1 MDLAFQHFSRVQLL
15 VSVKVVLESFK
26 VELGQSYRA
35 HAKGAFTDQGG
46 NCDPKNRDLTF
57 FAVLPICAALPH
69 ARALQEAFA
78 SLLTFSSN
86 SAPVKVSAPKA

>member
-15 VSVKVVLESFK
+15 VSVKVVLESLEF
-26 VELGQSYRA
+26 ELGRSYRA
-35 HAKGAFTDQGG
+35 HAKGAFTEQRGSRG
-46 NCDPKNRDLTF
+46 PQNHDLTF
-57 FAVLPICAALPH
+57 FAVLPICAGLPH

-78 SLLTFSSN
+78 SLLTFSN